1 VLHGGDGVYAF
12 LMTVHA
18 AAGIGG
24 SVLVGAIG
32 HRLSP
37 RFLCGV
43 GSVVAGGL
51 LLVRFNVPVLAVA
64 VVLSLVS
71 GVTSVA
77 SSVGADTLAQQR
89 VPDAYRGRVFG
100 SLQATIWLLSLL
112 GAAVGGIGAERL
124 GVVGMLDV
132 ASVLV
137 GVAGVVVLVSLP
149 ARAEELAPH
158 GAR

>member
-1 VLHGGDGVYAF
+1 
-12 LMTVHA
+12 
-18 AAGIGG
+18 
-24 SVLVGAIG
+24 
-32 HRLSP
+32 
-37 RFLCGV
+37 
-43 GSVVAGGL
+43 
-51 LLVRFNVPVLAVA
+51 
-64 VVLSLVS
+64 
-71 GVTSVA
+71 
-77 SSVGADTLAQQR
+77 

-132 ASVLV
+132 AALLV

-149 ARAEELAPH
+149 ARVEELAAQ

>member
-1 VLHGGDGVYAF
+1 
-12 LMTVHA
+12 
-18 AAGIGG
+18 
-24 SVLVGAIG
+24 
-32 HRLSP
+32 
-37 RFLCGV
+37 V
-43 GSVVAGGL
+43 GSLVAGGL
-51 LLVRFNVPVLAVA
+51 LLVRFNVPVLAVT

-77 SSVGADTLAQQR
+77 SSVGVDTLAQQR

-112 GAAVGGIGAERL
+112 GAAAGGIGAERI
-124 GVVGMLDV
+124 GVVPMLDV

-137 GVAGVVVLVSLP
+137 GVAGVVVLASLP
-149 ARAEELAPH
+149 AQVEEFAPQ